1 MDIARKRN
9 TVYFPIIA
17 VQRFSSICVF
27 AYAHNR
33 EGERK
38 KTQRNGL
45 FYFYSSQWSKSLRHE
60 QMISK
65 ICVSI

>member
-38 KTQRNGL
+38 KPNEMGYFISIQANDPRL
-45 FYFYSSQWSKSLRHE
+45 FATNKWFRKY
-60 QMISK
+60 
-65 ICVSI
+65 V